1 MIHLLFVDD
10 EPKLLDGLKRSLR
23 SMRHEWDMTFAEG
36 GEEALKV
43 LEQTPIDIVV
53 SDMRMPKMDGAQ
65 LLDEIQRRYP
75 HIVRIILSGHSD
87 KEMIF
92 HSIGATHQF
101 LAKPCEVEQLKMT
114 ILRACRLREV
124 LTNDSLRTL
133 VTGMRAIPS
142 LPTLFMDIKKEAES
156 KAPSLKAVGDII
168 AKDIGMTAKLLQLVN
183 SAYFGLAKDVSTA
196 EQAVI
201 ILGLDTIQ
209 SLVLSVHVFSQ
220 FPSDKAAHFHVDRLW
235 QESLQIG
242 TVAKAIAKA
251 ERSAPL
257 DIERSY
263 TAGLL
268 HAVGILLLA
277 GNVPDRYDAV
287 LTEASAKGCAIWES
301 EQSTFGAT
309 HAEIGAY
316 LLGLWGLSDP
326 IVEAVAYHHRPGDCA
341 GESFS
346 PLTAVHVAKA
356 LQHTRSEPATE
367 DARSRLDMAYLDK
380 LKLTGRLPC
389 WQELAEQVGKE
400 KAND

>member
-23 SMRHEWDMTFAEG
+23 SMRNEWDMLFVGG
-36 GEEALKV
+36 GEEALKT
-43 LEQTPIDIVV
+43 LEQTQIDIVV

-75 HIVRIILSGHSD
+75 HIIRIILSGHSD

-124 LTNDSLRTL
+124 LKSDSLRTL
-133 VTGMRAIPS
+133 VAGMRAIPS
-142 LPTLFMDIKKEAES
+142 LPTLYMDIKAEAES
-156 KAPSLKAVGDII
+156 KAPSLKAVGNII
-168 AKDIGMTAKLLQLVN
+168 SKDIGMTAKLLQLVN

-235 QESLQIG
+235 QESMQVG
-242 TVAKAIAKA
+242 TLAKAIAKA
-251 ERSAPL
+251 ERSATI

-268 HAVGILLLA
+268 HGVGILLLA
-277 GNVPDRYDAV
+277 GNIPDRYDAV
-287 LTEASAKGCAIWES
+287 LMEASAKGCAVWES
-301 EQSTFGAT
+301 EQSAFGAT
-309 HAEIGAY
+309 HAEIGAF

-326 IVEAVAYHHRPGDCA
+326 IVEAVAYHHRPGDCP
-341 GESFS
+341 GESFT

-356 LQHTRSEPATE
+356 LQHTHFESATE
-367 DARSRLDMAYLDK
+367 DVRSRLDMAYLEK

-389 WQELAEQVGKE
+389 WQELAEQGEKE